1 MTGEWIVQSLM
12 TIAILSRGD
21 AWSARCA
28 IGCRRPSGPTT
39 FGGCVGVRVSVLDS
53 VVWLLASEVIV
64 GFRDV
69 KSLQCLAAPWHFV
82 DGIGYDRGTGAGGI
96 AEAVPRRGRCRATPR
111 CPRGLGLTHQRIIA
125 SQTRARRLDQCRVA
139 TAGTFVLSTCRPL
152 GQGDRRYTGRGH
164 GRLDQRSPRRTHI
177 HIGNVARVVV
187 HLHLG
192 ALSHPV

>member
-1 MTGEWIVQSLM
+1 M

-64 GFRDV
+64 GFLDV
-69 KSLQCLAAPWHFV
+69 KRLKCFAEHGDFV
-82 DGIGYDRGTGAGGI
+82 DGFGYDRGTGAGGI
-96 AEAVPRRGRCRATPR
+96 AEAVPRRGRCLATPR

-164 GRLDQRSPRRTHI
+164 GRLDQRRSEEHTSELQSLMRI
-177 HIGNVARVVV
+177 SYAVFCLKKKN
-187 HLHLG
+187 
-192 ALSHPV
+192 